1 MTVLTIVGGF
11 VALVVVIAVVAW
23 VVSMYNQ
30 IIQVEKDV
38 DKAWSNIDV
47 LLQQRSDEL
56 PKLIDTV
63 EQYMDYEQETILQTV
78 QERYQKTESASTPE
92 EQAEADSMLQGAL
105 GDLFAVAE
113 DYPELK
119 ANESFNQLQNRISEI
134 EEQIADRREYY
145 NQSVTNYN
153 TLIEQ
158 IPYVFLANIMNKQ
171 ERELYEADAGST
183 EDINIDDAFGDND
196 TSDAGTTNNTNSQ
209 QGE

>member
-1 MTVLTIVGGF
+1 MSALAIVGGF
-11 VALVVVIAVVAW
+11 VALVVVLGLVVW
-23 VVSMYNQ
+23 MVSMYNQ
-30 IIQVEKDV
+30 IIRVEKEV

-63 EQYMDYEQETILQTV
+63 EQYMDHEKETILETV
-78 QERYQKTESASTPE
+78 RERYQEAESAGNPK

-119 ANESFNQLQNRISEI
+119 ANENFNQLQDRISSI
-134 EEQIADRREYY
+134 EEQIADRREHY
-145 NQSVTNYN
+145 NQSATNYN

-158 IPYVFLANIMNKQ
+158 IPYVFFASLMNKTG
-171 ERELYEADAGST
+171 RELYEADAGST
-183 EDINIDDAFGDND
+183 EDIDIDEAFGSDGSSESSD
-196 TSDAGTTNNTNSQ
+196 TGST

>member
-1 MTVLTIVGGF
+1 MSTMMIVGGF
-11 VALVVVIAVVAW
+11 IILAVLIGIGAWIA
-23 VVSMYNQ
+23 SMYNQ
-30 IIQVEKDV
+30 IIRVEKET

-63 EQYMDYEQETILQTV
+63 EQYMDHEKETIIETV
-78 QERYQKTESASTPE
+78 RERYQKTESAGTPK

-119 ANESFNQLQNRISEI
+119 ANENFNQLQDRISSI
-134 EEQIADRREYY
+134 EEQIADRREHY
-145 NQSVTNYN
+145 NQSATNYN

-158 IPYVFLANIMNKQ
+158 IPYVFLANTMGKTQ
-171 ERELYEADAGST
+171 RELYEADEGAT
-183 EDINIDDAFGDND
+183 EDVNIGEEFGNNQTD
-196 TSDAGTTNNTNSQ
+196 TTNNQ

>member
-1 MTVLTIVGGF
+1 MLLEIVLGF
-11 VALVVVIAVVAW
+11 VLVVIVASIIAYTAQA
-23 VVSMYNQ
+23 YNQ
-30 IIQVEKDV
+30 IIKLEKDV

-63 EQYMDYEQETILQTV
+63 EQYMDHEKETILDTV
-78 QERYQKTESASTPE
+78 RERYQKTEQAENPN

-119 ANESFNQLQNRISEI
+119 ANENFQDLQDRISSI

-145 NQSVTNYN
+145 NQAATNYN

-158 IPYVFLANIMNKQ
+158 LPYVFLANMMSKTQ
-171 ERELYEADAGST
+171 KDLYEAPDGST
-183 EDINIDDAFGDND
+183 EDIDINEQFG
-196 TSDAGTTNNTNSQ
+196 
-209 QGE
+209 E